1 MEVVNKIFD
10 LLAANID
17 FAFMLSVNVL
27 TFLLIKFA
35 DEKNKQKKVS
45 RFLKRL
51 IALLSGVA
59 LAVPLVLLNGLEIK
73 VALYSFIL
81 SLVSWDGLFKHVI
94 KKLGIGYNEQK

>member
-1 MEVVNKIFD
+1 MEVVNKVFD

-51 IALLSGVA
+51 ITLLAGMA
-59 LAVPLVLLNGLEIK
+59 LAVPLVLLNALEIK
-73 VALYSFIL
+73 VALYSFVL
-81 SLVSWDGLFKHVI
+81 SLVSWDGLFKHII
-94 KKLGIGYNEQK
+94 KKWGIGYKDE

>member
-1 MEVVNKIFD
+1 MEVVNKVFD

-35 DEKNKQKKVS
+35 DEKNKQKKVT

-51 IALLSGVA
+51 ITLLAGIA
-59 LAVPLVLLNGLEIK
+59 LAVPLVLLSALEIK
-73 VALYSFIL
+73 VALYSFVL
-81 SLVSWDGLFKHVI
+81 SLVSWDGLFKHII
-94 KKLGIGYNEQK
+94 KKWGIGYKDE

>member
-1 MEVVNKIFD
+1 MEVVNKVFD

-17 FAFMLSVNVL
+17 FAFMLSVNVM

-51 IALLSGVA
+51 ITLLAGIA
-59 LAVPLVLLNGLEIK
+59 LAVPLVLLSALEIK
-73 VALYSFIL
+73 VALYSFVL
-81 SLVSWDGLFKHVI
+81 SLVSWDGLFRHII
-94 KKLGIGYNEQK
+94 KKWGIGYKDE

>member
-1 MEVVNKIFD
+1 MEVVGKVFD

-35 DEKNKQKKVS
+35 DEKNKQKKVT

-51 IALLSGVA
+51 ITLLAGAL
-59 LAVPLVLLNGLEIK
+59 LAVPLVLLNALEVK
-73 VALYSFIL
+73 VALYSFVL
-81 SLVSWDGLFKHVI
+81 SLVSWDGLFKHII
-94 KKLGIGYNEQK
+94 KKWGIGYKDE

>member
-1 MEVVNKIFD
+1 MEVVDKVFD

-35 DEKNKQKKVS
+35 DEKNKQKKVT

-51 IALLSGVA
+51 ITLLAGAL
-59 LAVPLVLLNGLEIK
+59 LAVPLVLLNALEVK
-73 VALYSFIL
+73 VALYSFVL
-81 SLVSWDGLFKHVI
+81 SLVSWDGLFKHII
-94 KKLGIGYNEQK
+94 KKWGIGYKDE

>member
-1 MEVVNKIFD
+1 MEVVNKVFD

-51 IALLSGVA
+51 ITLLAGMA
-59 LAVPLVLLNGLEIK
+59 LAVPLVLLNALEIK
-73 VALYSFIL
+73 VALYSFVL
-81 SLVSWDGLFKHVI
+81 SLVSWDGLFRHII
-94 KKLGIGYNEQK
+94 KKWGIGYKDE

>member
-1 MEVVNKIFD
+1 MEVVNKVFD

-51 IALLSGVA
+51 ITLLAGIA
-59 LAVPLVLLNGLEIK
+59 LAVPLVLLSALEIK
-73 VALYSFIL
+73 VALYSFVL
-81 SLVSWDGLFKHVI
+81 SLVSWDGLFKHII
-94 KKLGIGYNEQK
+94 KKWGIGYKDE